1 MRAELRKRVLQRA
14 LKIVG
19 GRSALRARL
28 GVADHSLEFWL
39 TGRASVPDR
48 VLDIAV
54 DLVLEDDVARAAQ
67 DRRADPRGALAARDT
82 EKQTDRSGV
91 G

>member
-1 MRAELRKRVLQRA
+1 MRAELRRRVLQRA

-39 TGRASVPDR
+39 NGRASIPDR

-54 DLVLEDDVARAAQ
+54 DLVLQDDIARTAQ
-67 DRRADPRGALAARDT
+67 DRRGEPRGPLLAHDM
-82 EKQTDRSGV
+82 EKQTHRSGA

>member
-1 MRAELRKRVLQRA
+1 MRPELRRRVLQRA
-14 LKIVG
+14 LNIVG

-39 TGRASVPDR
+39 TGRATVPDR
-48 VLDIAV
+48 IFDTAV
-54 DLVLEDDVARAAQ
+54 DLVLQDDIARAAQ
-67 DRRADPRGALAARDT
+67 DRRGEPRGALSARDP
-82 EKQTDRSGV
+82 EKRSHRSGV